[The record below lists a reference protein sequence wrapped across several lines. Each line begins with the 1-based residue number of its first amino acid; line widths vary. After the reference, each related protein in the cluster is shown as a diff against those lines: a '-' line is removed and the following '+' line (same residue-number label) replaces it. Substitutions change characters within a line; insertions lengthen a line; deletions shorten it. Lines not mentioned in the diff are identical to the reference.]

1 MIDRPTAFRNY
12 LGMRLTKQTVIELA
26 IRTGTA
32 KSTLH
37 DWYLG
42 KLFPGLD
49 DISRWSRRLNCP
61 ELVILGFQPCQAN
74 CPGCEQS
81 KS

>member
-1 MIDRPTAFRNY
+1 
-12 LGMRLTKQTVIELA
+12 MRLTKQTVIELA

-49 DISRWSRRLNCP
+49 DFFVPTPFR
-61 ELVILGFQPCQAN
+61 
-74 CPGCEQS
+74 
-81 KS
+81 